1 MQQLLRI
8 IMKPAKIFVPLLLIF
23 VLLISGCTIVE
34 SGNVGIV
41 SSFGKVQASP
51 VEPGISFIFPG
62 LRDISQLSIRTIALP
77 EEFTSL
83 TKDSQKIIVAAT
95 ATFSIAPQ
103 AAPQAYIQIGRNVQT
118 IQATVVQPVLLSAV
132 KNVISQYAMTFIIE
146 NQAIV
151 ATEIRVDIIKQ
162 LQQAGY
168 INFQDFNV
176 TGFILDPDVQKAV
189 EQKQIAIQEQER
201 KKTELVTAGIEAE
214 RLKALDSAL
223 TERILMKQAIDKWNG
238 NSLVPPTATGQ
249 SNILLSK

>member
-1 MQQLLRI
+1 MQLPRI
-8 IMKPAKIFVPLLLIF
+8 FAPLLLIF
-23 VLLISGCTIVE
+23 TLLISGCAAIVE

-41 SSFGKVQASP
+41 SSFGKVQATP
-51 VEPGISFIFPG
+51 VEPGITFAFPG
-62 LRDISQLSIRTIALP
+62 LRNISQLSIRTVALP
-77 EEFTSL
+77 QEFTSL

-95 ATFSIAPQ
+95 ATFSIAPN
-103 AAPQAYIQIGRNVQT
+103 AAPQAYIQIGRTVGT

-132 KNVISQYAMTFIIE
+132 KNVISRYAMTFIIE
-146 NQAIV
+146 NQATV
-151 ATEIRVDIIKQ
+151 ATEIKDDIVKQ
-162 LQQAGY
+162 LKQAGY

-176 TGFILDPDVQKAV
+176 TGFILDPDVQRAV

-223 TERILMKQAIDKWNG
+223 TERVLMKQAIDKWNG

>member
-1 MQQLLRI
+1 
-8 IMKPAKIFVPLLLIF
+8 MKSARFFVPLLLLF
-23 VLLISGCTIVE
+23 VFLISGCTIVE

-41 SSFGKVQASP
+41 SSFGKVQAEP
-51 VEPGISFIFPG
+51 VAPGISFVFPG

-95 ATFSIAPQ
+95 ATFAIAPE
-103 AAPQAYIQIGRNVQT
+103 AAPQAYIQIGRNIQT

-146 NQAIV
+146 NQATV
-151 ATEIRVDIIKQ
+151 ATEIKADIIKQ

-214 RLKALDSAL
+214 RLKTLDSAL